1 MIILIE
7 LSVVIVLVLR
17 GGRGINSIIG
27 AEKCTFL
34 DGIIFLAYALL
45 SLLLFILSLLVVF
58 QEGKDRSRCDW
69 PDNKDEVKL
78 EKSLFVSG
86 AIISFF
92 VGLLSVI
99 IGVGGSLLIT
109 PILISFNVLPE
120 VIAYTGMYLTT
131 LSALIST
138 TLFII
143 SGVMPLDFLALIGVL
158 VILGVLF
165 ADWQVSKLVKKLGR

>member
-7 LSVVIVLVLR
+7 LSVAIVLVLR
-17 GGRGINSIIG
+17 GGKGVNSIIG

-34 DGIIFLAYALL
+34 DWMIFLGYALI
-45 SLLLFILSLLVVF
+45 SLLLFILSLLVVI
-58 QEGKDRSRCDW
+58 QEGKYRSRCDW
-69 PDNKDEVKL
+69 PDHKDEVKL

-99 IGVGGSLLIT
+99 VGVGGSLLIT
-109 PILISFNVLPE
+109 PVLISFRVLPE
-120 VIAYTGMYLTT
+120 VIAYTGMYLAT

-138 TLFII
+138 TIFII
-143 SGVMPLDFLALIGVL
+143 SGAMPLDFLGVIGVL